1 MSKVKVCKTHFSPS
15 KKVPAVMVSG
25 RLQPF
30 FRSKE
35 ELELKTHVTGRLNF
49 DHQPDWIKKYLRNS
63 MPLVFVVALPE
74 TAWSQKLWPKE
85 YINPFITGD
94 RYDVTTETCGKIELG
109 PFGEKQTHLGVSLEG
124 HLALLLAFFF
134 FFGHHKVN
142 CYSSP
147 LGPFLMR
154 LTIAPV
160 TVISVNISF

>member
-1 MSKVKVCKTHFSPS
+1 MSNVKICKTHFSPS

-74 TAWSQKLWPKE
+74 TA
-85 YINPFITGD
+85 
-94 RYDVTTETCGKIELG
+94 
-109 PFGEKQTHLGVSLEG
+109 
-124 HLALLLAFFF
+124 
-134 FFGHHKVN
+134 
-142 CYSSP
+142 
-147 LGPFLMR
+147 
-154 LTIAPV
+154 
-160 TVISVNISF
+160 